1 MLTNKH
7 KTLKPTQSHNLLV
20 EVHSLR
26 PLVRVNVRAA
36 SVSLL
41 YGKLEMTD
49 WKRTLWGIL

>member
-49 WKRTLWGIL
+49 